1 MITPKHGISKTF
13 LLARGWTDEFLS
25 KLNPQRES
33 RVGRDYTYYL
43 ESEVEGI
50 EKSPEFQ
57 DGLDDRLDEY
67 ERKEMEKNLE
77 TWEELDGFPS
87 WAESVASSYP
97 ADEIV
102 LVAIHPE
109 IDFSQG
115 FRELSDSN
123 GSLAYKHM
131 KIYDFVWAA
140 DDAGW
145 AVFYNHAIFLDEI
158 GED

>member
-1 MITPKHGISKTF
+1 MFYTGRIGSD
-13 LLARGWTDEFLS
+13 LLGLVKPFDFQSRGDASNFKEF
-25 KLNPQRES
+25 
-33 RVGRDYTYYL
+33 
-43 ESEVEGI
+43 
-50 EKSPEFQ
+50 
-57 DGLDDRLDEY
+57 LDDRLDEY
-67 ERKEMEKNLE
+67 ERKETEKNLE

-131 KIYDFVWAA
+131 KIYDFVWEA

-145 AVFYNHAIFLDEI
+145 AVFYNHAIFLGEI
-158 GED
+158 EED